1 MSVKHFI
8 TYLTLTLI
16 LSGCQSQQRQT
27 QTRDWTHY
35 IHTTGNGLSI
45 DNIDEIIA
53 EAESTHVFG
62 IEVDNDIPGRY
73 PSFLDPTQK
82 LKALEKMAVQAHA
95 HDNYAFVYVA
105 GLECITPNVEESG
118 RSFYQDHPDWV
129 QRDIDGN
136 PAIFDET
143 DAFWIDEG
151 EEDVWISP
159 YSPEWRDIYMKRIRQ
174 IAETGINGIYVD
186 IPYWMTHFEGWTNTW
201 ASFDQYT
208 VEEFRKRTGLDAKV
222 DLKLG
227 DFSDANFREWV
238 KFRIETL
245 TDFMAEI
252 DSNVKAVNPKAKT
265 IAEIYPGPGEEAVRV
280 GADVYQMY
288 EVVDAI
294 AHEYSAGGYTAAER
308 EPFDWFTYMTGMY
321 TFRAFAE
328 EKPSWMLS
336 YSWDE
341 NEPVS
346 ISESMHNMFASH
358 VIAGMNTWDAHGHVM
373 SGSNDFETRT
383 AAYQWITENRRQLYA
398 PRKPLNPVGVYFSPQ
413 TRNFFPENYTQ
424 EFNGIMHMMLQGHLP
439 FQIITPRTLEQF
451 EGEVLILPD
460 AKILSSGEIS
470 WLANYIQSGKALV
483 ITGETGEYNA
493 NRNRVAQNPLFDLLA
508 EQTGE
513 SAEPVRGKQYV
524 WYQKRIGASYFKSAR
539 AEFNKAAQTGVYNK
553 TDFYRKQQNFLQE
566 ITSQLGYT
574 PDVQV
579 KASPFVSSQI
589 VKVDDAPH
597 IFLMNFSGLQAKKNA
612 QQIPADGV
620 KISFATGSESGKVMM
635 QEYLGAP
642 TELETEYRED
652 RLVCRLPA
660 FRKAAIVWLE

>member
-1 MSVKHFI
+1 MPQKHIF
-8 TYLTLTLI
+8 TI
-16 LSGCQSQQRQT
+16 LSIIIFLFGCQSQQGQT
-27 QTRDWTHY
+27 QTQDWTHY

-45 DNIDEIIA
+45 DNVDEIIA
-53 EAESTHVFG
+53 EAETTHVYG
-62 IEVDNDIPGRY
+62 IEVDNDVPGRY

-82 LKALEKMAVQAHA
+82 LTALEKMAEQAHA

-105 GLECITPNVEESG
+105 GLECITPNVEDFG
-118 RSFYQDHPDWV
+118 RSFFRDHPDWV
-129 QRDIDGN
+129 QRDINGN

-159 YSPEWRDIYMKRIRQ
+159 YAPEWRKIYMKRIRQ
-174 IAETGINGIYVD
+174 IAQTGIDGIYVD
-186 IPYWMTHFEGWTNTW
+186 IPYWMTHFDGWTDTW

-208 VEEFRKRTGLDAKV
+208 VEEFRKRTGLDAKT
-222 DLKLG
+222 DLNLG

-245 TDFMAEI
+245 TEFMAEI
-252 DSNVKAVNPKAKT
+252 DSNVKAVNPEAKT
-265 IAEIYPGPGEEAVRV
+265 IAEIYPGIGEEAVRV

-358 VIAGMNTWDAHGHVM
+358 VMAGLNTWDARGHVM

-383 AAYQWITENRRQLYA
+383 AAYQWIAENRRQLYA

-413 TRNFFPENYTQ
+413 TRNFFPESYTQ
-424 EFNGIMHMMLQGHLP
+424 EFNGIMHLILQGHLP
-439 FQIITPRTLEQF
+439 FQILTPRTLDQF
-451 EGEVLILPD
+451 EGEVLLLPD
-460 AKILSSGEIS
+460 AKMLSSGELS
-470 WLANYIQSGKALV
+470 WLGEYIQSGKTLV
-483 ITGETGEYNA
+483 ITGETGEYDA
-493 NRNRVAQNPLFDLLA
+493 NRNRVAQNPLSDLLG
-508 EQTGE
+508 EQIGETGR
-513 SAEPVRGKQYV
+513 PVRGEQYV
-524 WYQKRIGASYFKSAR
+524 WYKQRIGASYFNSAR
-539 AEFNKAAQTGVYNK
+539 AEFNRAAQTGAYSE
-553 TDFYRKQQNFLQE
+553 TDFYRKQQTFLRE

-574 PDVQV
+574 PDVRV
-579 KASPFVSSQI
+579 KASPFVATQI
-589 VKVDDAPH
+589 TEVQGNPTA
-597 IFLMNFSGLQAKKNA
+597 FLTNFSGLVAKKNA
-612 QQIPADGV
+612 KQIPAEEV
-620 KISFATGSESGKVMM
+620 EISFAAGSESGKVMM
-635 QEYLGAP
+635 QEYLGDP
-642 TELETEYRED
+642 TELETEYRAD
-652 RLVCRLPA
+652 RLVCKLPA